1 MTETKKPTPSQR
13 VKELEAEVKR
23 LEQALIK
30 LNQHSATEQA
40 EYGNGQ
46 YSLGYQ
52 EGLADGRA
60 EMKAAVQAQ
69 SFIGRFF
76 TK

>member
-1 MTETKKPTPSQR
+1 MTETKKPTPAQR

-23 LEQALIK
+23 LEAACLK
-30 LNQHSATEQA
+30 LSEYTAN
-40 EYGNGQ
+40 YGNEQ
-46 YSLGYQ
+46 YSLGW
-52 EGLADGRA
+52 ADGAMDKER
-60 EMKAAVQAQ
+60 ELKAAVQAQ

>member
-1 MTETKKPTPSQR
+1 MTEVKKPTPSQR

-23 LEQALIK
+23 LEAACLK
-30 LNQHSATEQA
+30 LSEYTAN
-40 EYGNGQ
+40 YGNEQYTIGYAEGQ
-46 YSLGYQ
+46 
-52 EGLADGRA
+52 ADKQA